1 MLFKLSTGES
11 MNYIKT
17 LLILPLLLCTQIF
30 AGHHEE
36 SQVSKKAM
44 MANIKTAKTWIE
56 AGYTDRDDFLA
67 VVKKHMSDDGHNYPG
82 RFIGFGFNFDPRNDE
97 MVVDWVIENSPA
109 VGVLQS
115 GDTFVSVGGVP
126 ATRENRENGILSF
139 TGLPG
144 QPVTAVVKRDGQNVD
159 VSFKR
164 GLVSPRYTKA
174 QVIDNIESAD
184 ADDWGADEHKIIEVA
199 ANRKENVVYA
209 WTWHK
214 FTDDITELQYEENQV
229 TRFQFNDDGLVVAR
243 GDMSEE
249 TLVQSQ
255 LGFKVSR

>member
-1 MLFKLSTGES
+1 
-11 MNYIKT
+11 MNFFKT
-17 LLILPLLLCTQIF
+17 LLIIPLLLSTQIF

-36 SQVSKKAM
+36 SQVSKKM
-44 MANIKTAKTWIE
+44 MMSNIKTANSWID
-56 AGYTDRDDFLA
+56 AGYTDKDSFLA
-67 VVKKHMSDDGHNYPG
+67 VVKKHMSDSGYNYPG
-82 RFIGFGFNFDPRNDE
+82 RFIGFGFNFDPSNDE

-115 GDTFVSVGGVP
+115 GDTFVSVEGIP
-126 ATRENRENGILSF
+126 ATRENRENGVLSF

-144 QPVTAVVKRDGQNVD
+144 QPVKAVVKRNGKNVD
-159 VSFKR
+159 VSFNR
-164 GLVSPRYTKA
+164 GLVSPRYTKT
-174 QVIDNIESAD
+174 QVLENIESSD
-184 ADDWGADEHKIIEVA
+184 ADDWGADEYKIIEVA

-214 FTDDITELQYEENQV
+214 FTDDITGLQYEENQV
-229 TRFQFNDDGLVVAR
+229 TRFQFDDDGQVVAR

-249 TLVQSQ
+249 SLVQSQ

>member
-1 MLFKLSTGES
+1 
-11 MNYIKT
+11 MNFLKT
-17 LLILPLLLCTQIF
+17 LLIVPVLLSSQIF

-36 SQVSKKAM
+36 SKVSQKTM
-44 MANIKTAKTWIE
+44 MNNIKTAKSWID
-56 AGYTDRDDFLA
+56 AGYTDKDAFMA
-67 VVKKHMSDDGHNYPG
+67 IVNKHMSDDGYNYPG
-82 RFIGFGFNFDPRNDE
+82 RFIGFGFNFDPSNDE

-109 VGVLQS
+109 VGVLES
-115 GDTFVSVGGVP
+115 GDTFVSVAGVP
-126 ATRENRENGILSF
+126 ATRENRENGVLSF

-144 QPVTAVVKRDGQNVD
+144 QPVEAVVNRNGKNVN

-174 QVIDNIESAD
+174 QVMDNIESSNAE
-184 ADDWGADEHKIIEVA
+184 DWGADEYKIIEVA
-199 ANRKENVVYA
+199 ANRSKNVVYA

-214 FTDDITELQYEENQV
+214 FTDDITDLQYEENQV
-229 TRFQFNDDGLVVAR
+229 TRFQFNENGQVIAR

-249 TLVQSQ
+249 SLVQSQ

>member
-1 MLFKLSTGES
+1 
-11 MNYIKT
+11 MNFIKT
-17 LLILPLLLCTQIF
+17 LLIVPLLLSVQIF
-30 AGHHEE
+30 AGHHEDA
-36 SQVSKKAM
+36 QVSKKAM
-44 MANIKTAKTWIE
+44 MANIKTAKSWID
-56 AGYTDRDDFLA
+56 AGYTDKDDFLD
-67 VVKKHMSDDGHNYPG
+67 VVKRHMADDGYNYPG
-82 RFIGFGFNFDPRNDE
+82 RFIGFGFNFDPSNDE

-115 GDTFVSVGGVP
+115 GDTFVSVGGIP
-126 ATRENRENGILSF
+126 ASRENRENGVLSF

-144 QPVTAVVKRDGQNVD
+144 QPVKAVVKRDSKEVD

-164 GLVSPRYTKA
+164 GLVNPRYTKA
-174 QVIDNIESAD
+174 QVMDNIESAD
-184 ADDWGADEHKIIEVA
+184 AEDWGADEYKIVEVA

-214 FTDDITELQYEENQV
+214 FTDDITGLQFEENQV
-229 TRFQFNDDGLVVAR
+229 TRFQFNDDGQVVAR

-249 TLVQSQ
+249 ALVQSQ

>member
-1 MLFKLSTGES
+1 MLLYSLETCNSGAFLEFNVRSSSPSKIRIEKSGTICS
-11 MNYIKT
+11 AI
-17 LLILPLLLCTQIF
+17 LLFPAYELP
-30 AGHHEE
+30 
-36 SQVSKKAM
+36 
-44 MANIKTAKTWIE
+44 
-56 AGYTDRDDFLA
+56 
-67 VVKKHMSDDGHNYPG
+67 
-82 RFIGFGFNFDPRNDE
+82 GFGFNFDPRNDE

-164 GLVSPRYTKA
+164 GLVNPRYTKA

-184 ADDWGADEHKIIEVA
+184 ADDWGADEHKIVEVA

-214 FTDDITELQYEENQV
+214 FTDDITGLQYEENQV

>member
-1 MLFKLSTGES
+1 
-11 MNYIKT
+11 MNFFKT
-17 LLILPLLLCTQIF
+17 LLIVPLLLSTQMF

-36 SQVSKKAM
+36 SQVSKKM
-44 MANIKTAKTWIE
+44 MMSNIKTANSWID
-56 AGYTDRDDFLA
+56 AGYTDKESFLA
-67 VVKKHMSDDGHNYPG
+67 VVKKHMSDNGYNYPG
-82 RFIGFGFNFDPRNDE
+82 RFIGFGFNFDPSNDE

-115 GDTFVSVGGVP
+115 GDTFVSVAGVP
-126 ATRENRENGILSF
+126 ATRENRENGVLSF

-144 QPVTAVVKRDGQNVD
+144 QPVKAVVKRNGKNVD
-159 VSFKR
+159 VSFNR
-164 GLVSPRYTKA
+164 GLVSPRYTKT
-174 QVIDNIESAD
+174 QVLENIESSD
-184 ADDWGADEHKIIEVA
+184 ADDWGADEYKIIEVA

-214 FTDDITELQYEENQV
+214 FTDDITGLQYEENQV
-229 TRFQFNDDGLVVAR
+229 TRFQFDDEGQVVAR

-249 TLVQSQ
+249 SLVQSQ